1 MACPARPVQLHPP
14 AAKCCLTKRLKPVA
28 SLGLAGVLSAW
39 NLPRYSSGALQRPQ
53 TFRLTSMLLL
63 WRPRVAPH
71 LEGRGRGGGA
81 GGSRWSCKGGK
92 WREGAWVHAGHRIV
106 ERQGEGARS

>member
-1 MACPARPVQLHPP
+1 MACPLRPVQLHPP

-71 LEGRGRGGGA
+71 LKGRGRGGVLEAA
-81 GGSRWSCKGGK
+81 GGVAKMGEMEGRGMGPCWSSHC
-92 WREGAWVHAGHRIV
+92 
-106 ERQGEGARS
+106 